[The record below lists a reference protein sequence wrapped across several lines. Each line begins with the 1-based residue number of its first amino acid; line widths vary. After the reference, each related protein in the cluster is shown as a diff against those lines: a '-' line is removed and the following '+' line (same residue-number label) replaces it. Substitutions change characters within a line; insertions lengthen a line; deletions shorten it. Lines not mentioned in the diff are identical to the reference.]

1 MSTTPTSKEK
11 VIKQAAIHR
20 ASKVAASTKEA
31 QKVSSP
37 SAFSQIS
44 KALIELQMIA
54 LQAQLTLLEELE
66 QMSDEEKMETLFS
79 IMDKDRDGSLTV
91 VELADGLRK
100 IRGDVNFEESLGLA
114 MTRIAQFDKDGD
126 AKLDLEEFKKL
137 TDAICEALGA
147 NFHELSEMLI
157 ISVVFSDSGNDEVE
171 EFIAAMAEEDVT
183 EALKEETKLAKI
195 MNDER
200 MKALFHMFDL
210 DADGSVTF
218 AEVATGVYKITHDV
232 DEAAGTAMAALLL
245 FDDDG
250 NATLEYEEFT
260 RFILKLI
267 EASGSTFD
275 ESILTLTKVAAE
287 PADMTTEEIM
297 EQIKAKAGAS

>member
-1 MSTTPTSKEK
+1 
-11 VIKQAAIHR
+11 
-20 ASKVAASTKEA
+20 
-31 QKVSSP
+31 
-37 SAFSQIS
+37 
-44 KALIELQMIA
+44 
-54 LQAQLTLLEELE
+54 
-66 QMSDEEKMETLFS
+66 
-79 IMDKDRDGSLTV
+79 
-91 VELADGLRK
+91 
-100 IRGDVNFEESLGLA
+100 
-114 MTRIAQFDKDGD
+114 
-126 AKLDLEEFKKL
+126 
-137 TDAICEALGA
+137 
-147 NFHELSEMLI
+147 
-157 ISVVFSDSGNDEVE
+157 
-171 EFIAAMAEEDVT
+171 
-183 EALKEETKLAKI
+183 
-195 MNDER
+195 